1 MLFYFLACV
10 ASPLEKFTTSLKELE
25 LCPTGL
31 PRVSVD
37 TAAMAYVAG
46 YLVYAVEKVID
57 CPNCLANI
65 STQRCPSPLMGLI
78 HTDDRGG
85 RKYPKPSFVMLLMKV
100 ERILK
105 LALLEWENIPNI
117 SFKLRKMIV
126 PHLSLNPILSCN
138 ESNLSSHSTK
148 LCDEILKKFINP
160 YLTNYAS
167 NITEVYQEKSRLKLN
182 TKPLSRKVLKVAIT

>member
-1 MLFYFLACV
+1 M
-10 ASPLEKFTTSLKELE
+10 ELY
-25 LCPTGL
+25 PTGL
-31 PRVSVD
+31 PRVSVE
-37 TAAMAYVAG
+37 TATMAYIAG

-57 CPNCLANI
+57 CSNCLANI

-78 HTDDRGG
+78 NIDDRGG

-100 ERILK
+100 EKILQ
-105 LALLEWENIPNI
+105 LALLEWENIPSI
-117 SFKLRKMIV
+117 SFKLREMIV

-138 ESNLSSHSTK
+138 ESNNSSSHNVK

-167 NITEVYQEKSRLKLN
+167 NITEAYQETTRLKLN
-182 TKPLSRKVLKVAIT
+182 KKPSSRKVLKVAIT